1 MYLVFYSRDLLL
13 TYCPIDLRSYGP
25 TVHGTKKL
33 CEGTIHLG
41 TVETHKGLRVY
52 PSLAGGEVPFA
63 APTRRFSAH
72 KGLHAEPF
80 SFFAPTSSAHPCHRG
95 LRTSGMRPS
104 RGRHTAPAHT
114 PMPEMRTSRTRNSGG
129 LNSQST
135 LPYTLGRT

>member
-33 CEGTIHLG
+33 CEGTIRLG

-52 PSLAGGEVPFA
+52 PSLAGGAVPRTLL
-63 APTRRFSAH
+63 TRRFSAH

-80 SFFAPTSSAHPCHRG
+80 SFFAPTFSTHPRHRG

-104 RGRHTAPAHT
+104 RGRHTAPAQT
-114 PMPEMRTSRTRNSGG
+114 PIAGICISPYTERRR
-129 LNSQST
+129 LE
-135 LPYTLGRT
+135 LPIYAPHTLGRT